1 MAAPVR
7 PASRLDRRLG
17 GVEYFT
23 LGFGTMVGAGWLVVI
38 DDFLRRGGPL
48 GGALG
53 FTLGA
58 LLLVPIG
65 LTYGRLVAA
74 LPDAGG
80 EVAFAERVLPP
91 GVTFVTGWLVVLAY
105 LVVCPWE
112 AVAIGKLVARV
123 VPGLDSA
130 RLYDVGGQSVFLPR
144 LVVGLALA
152 AAIGLLN
159 YRGIRFSA
167 AFQNFCT
174 FGLLAVFALFT
185 TLGLFKGSAS
195 NLRPVFARPE
205 LGGALVSIVLILQIV
220 PYYMTG
226 FESVAK
232 SSEEAKIGFGGSG
245 FRKAI
250 LAAIA
255 AGAVFYSA
263 VLLVVPF
270 VHPWPE
276 LTRIPFG
283 TAVAFERAFASRAI
297 GDVILLGAVLS
308 LFKVW
313 NGCFV
318 AATRL
323 LYGMARRELL
333 HPVLARVHA
342 RFLTPHGAIAFVSAL
357 TVVGALLGD
366 AALVPISELGSLA
379 IAVGWLVACGSF
391 LKGASWTEAPPSGR
405 AILTAR
411 LGVLVAAGLVL
422 MKLLPFVPGH
432 MSGPELACLA
442 GWMVL
447 GWALRPRRAAVQ
459 PLREGVRDD
468 GTT

>member
-1 MAAPVR
+1 MT
-7 PASRLDRRLG
+7 ASADHATRLDRRLG
-17 GVEYFT
+17 GIEYFT

-38 DDFLRRGGPL
+38 DDFLRRGGPA

-53 FTLGA
+53 FILGA

-80 EVAFAERVLPP
+80 EVAYTERVFPRSVSFL
-91 GVTFVTGWLVVLAY
+91 TGWFVVLAY

-112 AVAIGKLVARV
+112 AVAIGKLLSRVA
-123 VPGLDSA
+123 PGLDTWK
-130 RLYDVGGQSVFLPR
+130 LYELGGQPVYLPR
-144 LVVGLALA
+144 LVVGLSLA
-152 AAIGLLN
+152 AAIAFLN

-167 AFQNFCT
+167 AFQNVCT

-185 TLGLFKGSAS
+185 VLGLFKGSAS
-195 NLRPVFARPE
+195 NLKPLFARP
-205 LGGALVSIVLILQIV
+205 GAEGAFVSVLLILQIV

-232 SSEEAKIGFGGSG
+232 SSEEARAGFGGGS

-255 AGAVFYSA
+255 AGAIFYST

-270 VHPWPE
+270 VYPWPE
-276 LTRIPFG
+276 LTQVSFG
-283 TAVAFERAFASRAI
+283 TAVAFDRAFGSPVI
-297 GDVILLGAVLS
+297 GNVILLGAILS

-323 LYGMARRELL
+323 VYGMAKRELL
-333 HPVLARVHA
+333 RAGLGNVHPRYLS
-342 RFLTPHGAIAFVSAL
+342 PHTAIAFISAL

-366 AALVPISELGSLA
+366 AALVPISELGALA
-379 IAVGWLVACGSF
+379 IAVGWLMACVSF
-391 LKGASWTEAPPSGR
+391 LKGASWNVIRPTR
-405 AILTAR
+405 AAIFIASF
-411 LGVLVAAGLVL
+411 GALVAFGMVL
-422 MKLLPFVPGH
+422 MKVLPFVPGH
-432 MSGPELACLA
+432 LTWPELVCLA
-442 GWMVL
+442 AWMAL
-447 GWALRPRRAAVQ
+447 GLALWPSPTGGRSAQ
-459 PLREGVRDD
+459 EGNGR
-468 GTT
+468 

>member
-1 MAAPVR
+1 MTAKAN
-7 PASRLDRRLG
+7 SGTRLDRRLG

-38 DDFLRRGGPL
+38 DDFLRRGGPA

-53 FTLGA
+53 FILGA

-80 EVAFAERVLPP
+80 EVAYTERVFPRSVSFL
-91 GVTFVTGWLVVLAY
+91 TGWFVVLAY

-112 AVAIGKLVARV
+112 MVAIGKLLSRV
-123 VPGLDSA
+123 VPGLDTWK
-130 RLYDVGGQSVFLPR
+130 LYEVGGQPIFLPR
-144 LVVGLALA
+144 LVVGLCLA
-152 AAIGLLN
+152 AAIGFLN

-167 AFQNFCT
+167 LFQNLCT

-185 TLGLFKGSAS
+185 VLGLFKGSVA
-195 NLRPVFARPE
+195 NLEPLFARPHAE
-205 LGGALVSIVLILQIV
+205 GAFVSILLILQIV

-232 SSEEAKIGFGGSG
+232 SSEEARAGFDSG
-245 FRKAI
+245 VFRKAI

-255 AGAVFYSA
+255 AGAIFYST
-263 VLLVVPF
+263 VLFVVPF
-270 VHPWPE
+270 VYPWPE
-276 LTRIPFG
+276 LTQVPFG
-283 TAVAFERAFASRAI
+283 TAVAFDRAFGSPVI
-297 GDVILLGAVLS
+297 GNVILLGAILS

-323 LYGMARRELL
+323 VYGMARRDLL
-333 HPVLARVHA
+333 REGLGQVHE
-342 RFLTPHGAIAFVSAL
+342 RYLTPNAAIAFVSVL

-366 AALVPISELGSLA
+366 AALVPISELGALA
-379 IAVGWLVACGSF
+379 IAVGWLMACVSY
-391 LKGASWTEAPPSGR
+391 LKGSSWDVTRPTQA
-405 AILTAR
+405 AIVIAG
-411 LGVLVAAGLVL
+411 LGALVALGMVL
-422 MKLLPFVPGH
+422 MKVLPFVPGH
-432 MSGPELACLA
+432 LTWPELACLVA
-442 GWMVL
+442 WMAL
-447 GWALRPRRAAVQ
+447 GLALRPSRK
-459 PLREGVRDD
+459 GS
-468 GTT
+468 

>member
-1 MAAPVR
+1 MATKANPGT
-7 PASRLDRRLG
+7 RLDRRLG

-38 DDFLRRGGPL
+38 DDFLRRGGPA

-53 FTLGA
+53 FILGA

-80 EVAFAERVLPP
+80 EVAYTERVFPRAVSFL
-91 GVTFVTGWLVVLAY
+91 TGWFVVLAY

-112 AVAIGKLVARV
+112 MVAIGKLLSRV
-123 VPGLDSA
+123 VPGLDTWK
-130 RLYDVGGQSVFLPR
+130 LYEVGGQPIFLPR
-144 LVVGLALA
+144 LIVGLCLA
-152 AAIGLLN
+152 AAIGFLN

-167 AFQNFCT
+167 VFQNVCT
-174 FGLLAVFALFT
+174 FGLLTVFALFT
-185 TLGLFKGSAS
+185 VLGLFKGSAS
-195 NLRPVFARPE
+195 NLKPLFARPE
-205 LGGALVSIVLILQIV
+205 AEGAFVSILLILQIV

-232 SSEEAKIGFGGSG
+232 SSEEARAGFDSGG

-255 AGAVFYSA
+255 AGAIFYST

-270 VHPWPE
+270 VYPWPE
-276 LTRIPFG
+276 LTQVSFG
-283 TAVAFERAFASRAI
+283 TAVAFDRAFGSRVI
-297 GDVILLGAVLS
+297 GNVILMGAILS

-323 LYGMARRELL
+323 VYGMARRELL
-333 HPVLARVHA
+333 RAGLGDVHP
-342 RFLTPHGAIAFVSAL
+342 RFLSPEAAIAFISVL

-366 AALVPISELGSLA
+366 AALVPISELGALA
-379 IAVGWLVACGSF
+379 IAVGWLMACVSF
-391 LKGASWTEAPPSGR
+391 LKGASWDVARPTR
-405 AILTAR
+405 AAIVIA
-411 LGVLVAAGLVL
+411 GFGALVALGMVL
-422 MKLLPFVPGH
+422 MKVLPFVPGH
-432 MSGPELACLA
+432 MTWPEVVCLVA
-442 GWMVL
+442 WMAL
-447 GWALRPRRAAVQ
+447 GLALRPSTAWSRSVS
-459 PLREGVRDD
+459 EGDTR
-468 GTT
+468 